1 MVSPHFCVVRE
12 ERILMV
18 LSGHHNISS
27 HSLTLPSLARIFR
40 HKIIPDNTWIT
51 GHIYVNVAVRKDG
64 NW

>member
-1 MVSPHFCVVRE
+1 M
-12 ERILMV
+12 MV
-18 LSGHHNISS
+18 LSAQHNISS